1 MALKIYQKFGLRR
14 DNDLGDLNNQTLA
27 LTNVLDNIQ
36 SGTEFKAEDL
46 LVIKGMYSQGL
57 ESGTFLQVGG
67 SAEESTNSDGVTSPL
82 TPYISYQN
90 RLDLSET
97 YAGTPRIYGG
107 DGPNVK
113 YYDFDQ
119 VAEPLPTDPTI
130 NTGMWVS
137 GTEPFAQDQ
146 FWERGQFGWDRKLHE
161 KSSSVNGGIEWE
173 GYYVPTGTGL
183 HNFTVGTTGCWT
195 FDFQKVDYTNAFQPN
210 TDWDTAPG
218 GAYNAQRSDTH
229 STIYKNYAFIRPEVN
244 ISCYRY
250 VAPDNSTGTVLQI
263 VNPADYNK
271 VAAGMTCINGSY
283 IEGGNDGAK
292 VSEYDTTNGRVTLD
306 TTLVDGSTNNS
317 PVKNALSNGS
327 SGAQDIKFVQE
338 TNQSTSANWRIEYP
352 LTKGTPYRIKFR
364 YFTPQIWDSNKSN
377 RFMNMVETIPNGGSQ
392 SQLNYR
398 KLYSLTYDFSEK
410 AKGSFNKF
418 LDASIL
424 FGGGT
429 TGGTTH
435 ANYTT
440 IKTTKK
446 IDGRYDP
453 INLTLTND
461 YDSTTVNGKKY
472 PYKKI
477 EIWTGTKVVAQ
488 SSSSISI
495 DNTTGIEVGNYIY
508 DHSWATSGAPGGET
522 IDANFQNNGDLLVTG
537 NGSATLTFAFS
548 YNDAPGDGY
557 ALGTYSLPQLSVS
570 FTQDTSSQGGS
581 NSATVNSVVAGNY
594 AATISNAN
602 AAGFTV
608 ESSGKKL
615 CFKDGSGSD
624 CNAEVVVTVTGGTE
638 TKYIADG
645 TRIVEVIP
653 NSSIILSSPFLATGS
668 PTLKIIEHRGH
679 IKRFVADHNNSKTL
693 TLKANTPTGNND
705 PNKDDEL
712 KKKMIV
718 VGEHLPINTQID
730 VRPTTATTVEVTAS
744 TTGGNLTNKPYYVYD
759 YQGLINDSMLAF
771 CEPSAAPDQNICLTV
786 EGDIPEGSTSITF
799 SSAGVSQ
806 AAWNSIPNNNNRV
819 LGYYFASGTTASK
832 SGSRTLNLST
842 PTVKLIKEGNN
853 FTVSATPNSTE
864 DKSLCCPPKDTAP
877 PFASTDDGMV
887 TLDDFETLDVLSG
900 NVIFDNIR
908 ATILPSTEIVE
919 PPSVTYDGLLGTLL
933 DKRIKFKAGDGNT
946 YRLFVSTT

>member
-27 LTNVLDNIQ
+27 LTNVLNDIQ

-46 LVIKGMYSQGL
+46 GVIKGMYAQGL
-57 ESGTFLQVGG
+57 ESSTFLEVGG
-67 SAEESTNSDGVTSPL
+67 SAEETTTSDGVTTPL
-82 TPYISYQN
+82 TPYVSYQN
-90 RLDLSET
+90 RLDLSDT

-119 VAEPLPTDPTI
+119 VAEPIPTDPTI
-130 NTGMWVS
+130 NTGMWIS
-137 GTEPFAQDQ
+137 GTEPFAEDQ
-146 FWERGQFGWDRKLHE
+146 FWERGQFAWDRKLHE
-161 KSSSVNGGIEWE
+161 KSASVNGGIEWE
-173 GYYVPTGTGL
+173 AYYVPTGTGF
-183 HNFTVGTTGCWT
+183 HKFTVGTTGCWT
-195 FDFQKVDYTNAFQPN
+195 FDFQKIDYTNAFQPN

-229 STIYKNYAFIRPEVN
+229 NTIYKNYAFIRPEVN

-250 VAPDNSTGTVLQI
+250 VDTNNATGTVLQI
-263 VNPADYNK
+263 VNASDYNK

-292 VSEYDTTNGRVTLD
+292 VSEYDTANGRITLD

-317 PVKNALSNGS
+317 PVKNALSNTS

-338 TNQSTSANWRIEYP
+338 TNQSTSATWKIDYP
-352 LTKGTPYRIKFR
+352 LTAGTPYRIKFR

-377 RFMNMVETIPNGGSQ
+377 RFMNVSESIPDGGGQ
-392 SQLNYR
+392 AQLNYR

-477 EIWTGTKVVAQ
+477 EVWTDTKEVAQ
-488 SSSSISI
+488 NSSSMAI

-508 DHSWATSGAPGGET
+508 DHSWATSGA
-522 IDANFQNNGDLLVTG
+522 TG
-537 NGSATLTFAFS
+537 
-548 YNDAPGDGY
+548 
-557 ALGTYSLPQLSVS
+557 
-570 FTQDTSSQGGS
+570 
-581 NSATVNSVVAGNY
+581 
-594 AATISNAN
+594 
-602 AAGFTV
+602 
-608 ESSGKKL
+608 
-615 CFKDGSGSD
+615 
-624 CNAEVVVTVTGGTE
+624 
-638 TKYIADG
+638 TKYIADK
-645 TRIVEVIP
+645 TRIVEVIA

-668 PTLKIIEHRGH
+668 ATFKIIEHRGH
-679 IKRFVADHNNSKTL
+679 IKRFVADHNNSNTL

-705 PNKDDEL
+705 PNQDDEL

-730 VRPTTATTVEVTAS
+730 VRPTTAATVVVTAN

-771 CEPSAAPDQNICLTV
+771 CEPSTDSDQNICLTV
-786 EGDIPEGSTSITF
+786 EDDIPEGSTSITF
-799 SSAGVSQ
+799 STAGVSQ
-806 AAWNSIPNNNNRV
+806 AAWNSIPNNSNRV

-842 PTVKLIKEGNN
+842 ATVKLIKAGNN
-853 FTVSATPNSTE
+853 FTITADTGTE

-919 PPSVTYDGLLGTLL
+919 PPSVDYDDLLGTLL
-933 DKRIKFKAGDGNT
+933 DKRIRFKAGDGNT
-946 YRLFVSTT
+946 YRLFVST